1 MTALCYTMLVD
12 IEFGGILSIKE
23 GKSSLEDIMIREEQ
37 RRSGQNAQR
46 RPRKRRRRRR
56 NPQMVPIMIA
66 FVLIVLVGGVLVGK
80 MLYEK
85 YSPSKEM
92 ADADEYFG
100 LASDQDMA
108 IIYNQEMLEDKA
120 RFIDGRVYLNVE
132 TVYQYLNSRFY
143 WDGTENVYLYALPT
157 ELVSVE
163 VGSSEYTVSK
173 AKQSENYVIL
183 RADGSEAYVALDF
196 IQKYTNFTYE
206 YWEDPNHVYIV
217 NEFGSKDVV
226 TAQKKAAVR
235 YQAGIKS
242 PILTNV
248 EKGDTMYVLTEP
260 EEIEEW
266 TRVLT
271 RDGYIGYI
279 RDKQISGVT
288 QETIAEPEFTEPE
301 YTSISKDY
309 TINLSWHQVTNMDA
323 NNQLLNRIA
332 DTKGLT
338 TISPTWFSIAD
349 TDGNISSLASQS
361 YVNYAHQQGLEVWA
375 LVDNFKEGVST
386 YDTLSKT
393 SSRQRLV
400 NQLTAAAIQYGLD
413 GINVDFETISEDCG
427 RAFIQFIRELSIMC
441 RINGIVLSV
450 DNYVP
455 TASSS
460 HYFRGEQGV
469 FADYVIIMGYDEH
482 YAGSDE
488 AGSVASYGFVES
500 GIQKTLEEVPKE
512 KVINAVPFYTRFWK
526 TDGDGEVSSEA
537 LGMDSAQQRAKNN
550 EVEPTWDETTHQY
563 YIELEYE
570 GSIYQMWMEEERS
583 IEEKMQLIKQ
593 YELAGVASW
602 RLGYE
607 RASIWDVILKY
618 VN

>member
-1 MTALCYTMLVD
+1 
-12 IEFGGILSIKE
+12 
-23 GKSSLEDIMIREEQ
+23 MIREERQQ
-37 RRSGQNAQR
+37 RERGQVQR
-46 RPRKRRRRRR
+46 RPRKKKRRR
-56 NPQMVPIMIA
+56 NPRVIPVMIA
-66 FVLIVLVGGVLVGK
+66 ILLILIIGGGMVIK

-85 YSPSKEM
+85 YSPSKEL
-92 ADADEYFG
+92 ADTNEYFN
-100 LASDQDMA
+100 LTDDQDMA
-108 IIYNQEMLEDKA
+108 VIYNDELLEDKG
-120 RFIDGRVYLNVE
+120 RLIDGRVYLHVE

-143 WDGTENVYLYALPT
+143 WDGTENIYLYALPT

-163 VGSSEYTVSK
+163 VGSSDYTVSK
-173 AKQSENYVIL
+173 AKQSEGYVIL
-183 RADGSEAYVALDF
+183 RADGNDAYVALDF
-196 IQKYTNFTYE
+196 IKKYTNFTYE
-206 YWEDPNHVYIV
+206 YWEEPNHVQIFD
-217 NEFGSKDVV
+217 EFGSKDVV
-226 TAQKKAAVR
+226 SAQKNVQVR
-235 YQAGIKS
+235 YKAGIKS
-242 PILTNV
+242 PILTTV
-248 EKGDTMYVLTEP
+248 DKGATMYVLEEP

-271 RDGYIGYI
+271 KDGYIGYV

-288 QETIAEPEFTEPE
+288 QEEMAEPEFTEPE
-301 YTSISKDY
+301 YTSIRKDY
-309 TINLSWHQVTNMDA
+309 TVNLAWHQVTNTDA
-323 NNQLLNRIA
+323 NNQLLSRIA

-349 TDGNISSLASQS
+349 TDGNISSIASQS
-361 YVNYAHQQGLEVWA
+361 YVNYAHQQGLEVWG
-375 LVDNFKEGVST
+375 LVDNFKDGVST

-413 GINVDFETISEDCG
+413 GINVDFELITEDGG
-427 RAFIQFIRELSIMC
+427 RAYIEFIRELSIMC

-455 TASSS
+455 TASSGQ
-460 HYFRGEQGV
+460 YYRGEQGV

-482 YAGSDE
+482 YAGSEE
-488 AGSVASYGFVES
+488 AGSVASYDFVER

-512 KVINAVPFYTRFWK
+512 KVINAIPFYTRFWR
-526 TDGDGEVSSEA
+526 TDENGEVSSEA
-537 LGMDSAQQRAKNN
+537 LGMDSADAKARNN
-550 EVEPTWDETTHQY
+550 SVEPVWDETTHQY

-583 IEEKMQLIKQ
+583 IEEKMTLIKQ
-593 YELAGVASW
+593 YGLAGVAEW

-607 RASIWDVILKY
+607 RPGVWDVILKY

>member
-1 MTALCYTMLVD
+1 MT
-12 IEFGGILSIKE
+12 
-23 GKSSLEDIMIREEQ
+23 REE
-37 RRSGQNAQR
+37 RREREVQARR
-46 RPRKRRRRRR
+46 RPRRRRRRR
-56 NPQMVPIMIA
+56 NPNVIP
-66 FVLIVLVGGVLVGK
+66 VLIALVLILLVGGFLVGR

-92 ADADEYFG
+92 ADGMEYFG
-100 LASDQDMA
+100 LTEESDMA
-108 IIYNQEMLEDKA
+108 IILDNEMLEDKA
-120 RFIDGRVYLNVE
+120 RLVDGRVYLNVE

-157 ELVSVE
+157 ELVSVD

-173 AKQSENYVIL
+173 AKQSEDYVIL
-183 RADGSEAYVALDF
+183 RTDGNEAYVALDF
-196 IQKYTNFTYE
+196 IQEYTNFTYE
-206 YWEDPNHVYIV
+206 YWEDPNHVHIV
-217 NEFGSKDVV
+217 TEFGSKDVV
-226 TAQKKAAVR
+226 TAQKNAAVR

-242 PILTNV
+242 PVLTNV
-248 EKGDTMYVLTEP
+248 EKGTAMYVLEEP

-271 RDGYIGYI
+271 KDGYIGYV
-279 RDKQISGVT
+279 RDKQISAVS
-288 QETIAEPEFTEPE
+288 QEEIPEPEFTETE
-301 YTSISKDY
+301 YASISKDY
-309 TINLSWHQVTNMDA
+309 TINMAWHQVTNMDA
-323 NNQLLNRIA
+323 NDQLLTRIA

-338 TISPTWFSIAD
+338 TISPTWFSIQD

-375 LVDNFKEGVST
+375 LVDNFTEGVST

-413 GINVDFETISEDCG
+413 GINVDFELITEDCG

-455 TASSS
+455 TASSD
-460 HYFRGEQGV
+460 HYDRAEQGV

-482 YAGSDE
+482 YAGSEE
-488 AGSVASYGFVES
+488 AGSVASYDFVER

-512 KVINAVPFYTRFWK
+512 KVINAIPFYTRFWK
-526 TDGDGEVSSEA
+526 TDENGEVSSEA
-537 LGMDSAQQRAKNN
+537 LGMDAADQRAANN
-550 EVEPTWDETTHQY
+550 EIEPTWDETTHQY

-583 IEEKMQLIKQ
+583 IEEKMQLIRQ
-593 YELAGVASW
+593 YDLAGVAEW

-607 RASIWDVILKY
+607 RSSIWDVILKY

>member
-1 MTALCYTMLVD
+1 
-12 IEFGGILSIKE
+12 
-23 GKSSLEDIMIREEQ
+23 MIREEQ
-37 RRSGQNAQR
+37 RKNGQNAQR

-56 NPQMVPIMIA
+56 NPQMIPIMIA
-66 FVLIVLVGGVLVGK
+66 FILIVLVGGVLVGR

-92 ADADEYFG
+92 ADANEYFD
-100 LASDQDMA
+100 LSSDQDMA
-108 IIYNQEMLEDKA
+108 VIYNQEMLEDKA

-163 VGSSEYTVSK
+163 VGSSEYTISK
-173 AKQSENYVIL
+173 AKQSESYVIL
-183 RADGSEAYVALDF
+183 RADGSDAYVALDF
-196 IQKYTNFTYE
+196 VQKYTNFTYE
-206 YWEDPNHVYIV
+206 YWEEPNRVHIV
-217 NEFGSKDVV
+217 NEFGSKDVA
-226 TAQKKAAVR
+226 TAQKNAAVR

-248 EKGDTMYVLTEP
+248 EKGDTMYVLAEP

-279 RDKQISGVT
+279 RDRQISGVT

-301 YTSISKDY
+301 YTSISRDY

-386 YDTLSKT
+386 YDTLSRT

-512 KVINAVPFYTRFWK
+512 KVINAVPFYTRFWR
-526 TDGDGEVSSEA
+526 TDEEGEVSSEA

-550 EVEPTWDETTHQY
+550 EVEPTWDETTRQY

-593 YELAGVASW
+593 YGLAGVASW

-607 RASIWDVILKY
+607 RAGIWDVILKY